1 MMELSEGGEMAGERV
16 TYSVKEVAAKTG
28 LSLSG
33 VYQLVERGEIP
44 SKRAG
49 RRWLIPASWLESLD
63 PAATAALAVEAV
75 PTARA
80 V

>member
-1 MMELSEGGEMAGERV
+1 MQRMERRPIVSQGRV

-33 VYQLVERGEIP
+33 VYQLAERGEIP
-44 SKRAG
+44 STRAG
-49 RRWLIPASWLESLD
+49 RRWLIPASWLDSLD
-63 PAATAALAVEAV
+63 PDAAAALADGHT
-75 PTARA
+75 PTAQA